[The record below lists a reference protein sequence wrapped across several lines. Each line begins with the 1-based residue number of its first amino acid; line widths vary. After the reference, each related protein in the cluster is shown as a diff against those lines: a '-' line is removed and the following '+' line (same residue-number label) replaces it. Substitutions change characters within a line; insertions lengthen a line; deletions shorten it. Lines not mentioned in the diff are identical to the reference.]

1 MKPWLA
7 LAQGLALALGLACGA
22 ALAED
27 RAGRVRLQSG
37 WVDLHTPQERGVVA
51 LESTAPVAGRLH
63 LVSRLAAVST
73 GPAARRSAYVGLQYW
88 HLPEFE
94 LALEYGTA
102 RVADGSEPALDADL
116 TAAGAQEDRI
126 RLHFRG
132 WF

>member
-1 MKPWLA
+1 MRDNAHRERAHHDDLV
-7 LAQGLALALGLACGA
+7 GEIV
-22 ALAED
+22 AED

-37 WVDLHTPQERGVVA
+37 WVDLHTPTERGVVA

-94 LALEYGTA
+94 LVLEYGTA
-102 RVADGSEPALDADL
+102 RVADGTEPALDTDL